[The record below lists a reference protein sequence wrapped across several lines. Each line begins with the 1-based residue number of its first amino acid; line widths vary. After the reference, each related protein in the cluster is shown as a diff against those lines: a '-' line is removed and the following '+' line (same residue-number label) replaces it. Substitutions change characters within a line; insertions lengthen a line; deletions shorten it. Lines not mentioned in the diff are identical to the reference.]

1 MAEELTKEHVFVI
14 SEILIHIED
23 LQRRIATLFRE
34 LVTKPEPYKPML
46 RAMETIPGIDRMAA
60 AMLLVEFGNDMTAFG
75 TAEKLASWGGVC
87 PGNRN

>member
-1 MAEELTKEHVFVI
+1 MAGELTKEHVFVI

-23 LQRRIATLFRE
+23 LQRHIATLFRE
-34 LVTKPEPYKPML
+34 LVTKLEPYKPIL

-60 AMLLVEFGNDMTAFG
+60 AMLLVEIGDDMTAFG
-75 TAEKLASWGGVC
+75 TAEKLASWAGVC